1 MNASQ
6 PNPAL
11 ALAIFG
17 GSFDPP
23 HVAHLL
29 IASYVL
35 ALGEVSRVL
44 VVPTFEHAF
53 GKPLSPFEARLE
65 LCRRCFEG
73 LPGVEVSGIEAEL
86 SRPSYTV
93 RLLERLFAENP
104 ERPLRLIIGSDV
116 LDETGA
122 WHDFARVEALAPP
135 LVLTRVGYERP
146 GLGPA
151 VLPAVSSTRV
161 RELLARRTEPEAARE
176 LAWLVPRRVL
186 EHIAAASLYAT

>member
-1 MNASQ
+1 VTS
-6 PNPAL
+6 PT
-11 ALAIFG
+11 LAILG

-29 IASYVL
+29 VASYVL
-35 ALGEVSRVL
+35 ALGDVQRVL
-44 VVPTFEHAF
+44 VVPTFEHPF
-53 GKPLSPFEARLE
+53 GKPLSPFEERLE

-73 LPGVEVSGIEAEL
+73 QPGVEVSGIEAEL
-86 SRPSYTV
+86 PRPSYTV
-93 RLLERLFAENP
+93 RLLERLQADNP

-116 LDETGA
+116 LAETGA
-122 WHDFARVEALAPP
+122 WHDFPRVEALAPP
-135 LVLTRVGYERP
+135 LVLARVGHERP

-151 VLPAVSSTRV
+151 VLPDVSSTRV

-186 EHIAAASLYAT
+186 EHIAAANLYAP

>member
-1 MNASQ
+1 MSS
-6 PNPAL
+6 P

-29 IASYVL
+29 VANYVL
-35 ALGEVSRVL
+35 ALGEVGRVL
-44 VVPTFEHAF
+44 VVPTFEHPF
-53 GKPLSPFEARLE
+53 GKPLSPFEERLE
-65 LCRRCFEG
+65 LCRRCFDG
-73 LPGVEVSGIEAEL
+73 QPGVEVSDIEAEL

-93 RLLERLFAENP
+93 RLLERLIAEQP

-116 LDETGA
+116 LAETGA
-122 WHDFARVEALAPP
+122 WHDFPRVETLAPP
-135 LVLTRVGYERP
+135 LVLTRAGHERP

-151 VLPAVSSTRV
+151 VLPDVSSTRV
-161 RELLARRTEPEAARE
+161 RE

-186 EHIAAASLYAT
+186 EHIAAANLYAA